1 MAVKW
6 EKHLETGFEKIDK
19 DHASLISTVN
29 NIIRHIGDG
38 GDTSQIKNEMYLLY
52 HDFIHHVC
60 SEEFIMMLTG
70 YHDYCNHKAEHDN
83 FIKTLTDFEKCD
95 SHPLNSYHDLCHFII
110 NFFFF
115 HIENHDKPLAKS
127 LEDQHLASLARQDH
141 EREIESAV
149 LGVWR
154 TLKAEGTN

>member
-60 SEEFIMMLTG
+60 SEEFIMLSL
-70 YHDYCNHKAEHDN
+70 
-83 FIKTLTDFEKCD
+83 I
-95 SHPLNSYHDLCHFII
+95 
-110 NFFFF
+110 
-115 HIENHDKPLAKS
+115 HI
-127 LEDQHLASLARQDH
+127 
-141 EREIESAV
+141 
-149 LGVWR
+149 
-154 TLKAEGTN
+154 